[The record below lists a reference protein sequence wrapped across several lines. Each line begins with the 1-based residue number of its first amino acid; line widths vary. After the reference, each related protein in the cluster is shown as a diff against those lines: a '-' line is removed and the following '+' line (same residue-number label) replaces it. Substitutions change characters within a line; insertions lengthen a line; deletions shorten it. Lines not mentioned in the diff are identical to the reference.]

1 MTRKKNSTFQG
12 VPSVDTARDASIF
25 ARTIANT
32 AGDLALVLDKIT
44 GENGQTP
51 VDHSGTAGLGCP
63 LGMPLTNQTIN
74 KSMTLAAATS
84 GAALGLY
91 AVLVV
96 PVYREPGVLL
106 YRLDVDF
113 SSVEETFFEVRDSS
127 WVVTE
132 SKQMRQTGPTDDGVI
147 YDTGSILFPSGWSYV
162 VVYRRLSTIVAE
174 AGKIRQWRLYPIY
187 SAAAS
192 TGALPPSNSTTG
204 SPYAASSTFTPAV
217 MVANDIDTD
226 MPSPIYGLDAYV
238 LTRINRMINTA
249 WEYVT
254 GAKIPGNYAYQCTT
268 TWDNSRASFLSEG
281 LPVFPMFA
289 TATSCVHRDA
299 VIGAAKN
306 NFLGALGP
314 AAPTVGPT
322 GWVRYP
328 TAQAASIVFARTRGF
343 TPKFPSGATS
353 KLACRV
359 LAYDYDHGGALGA
372 WSATVATAAGSKTA
386 AFTQIGATRWWVA
399 ELTAIPFTQELRSNF
414 TLSLSHTTPGALVD
428 EIIVTGYTLAFVA

>member
-1 MTRKKNSTFQG
+1 MVRKKNTTFQG

-51 VDHSGTAGLGCP
+51 VNHSGTAGLGCP

-74 KSMTLAAATS
+74 KSITLASATS

-113 SSVEETFFEVRDSS
+113 SNVADTFFEIRDSS
-127 WVVTE
+127 WVVSE
-132 SKQMRQTGPTDDGVI
+132 AKEMRQTGPTGDGVI
-147 YDTGSILFPSGWSYV
+147 YDTGSILLPSGWSYI
-162 VVYRRLSTIVAE
+162 VVYRELSKDFFDAIY
-174 AGKIRQWRLYPIY
+174 QWRLYPIY

-192 TGALPPSNSTTG
+192 TGALPPSNTTTG

-217 MVANDIDTD
+217 MTANEIDTD
-226 MPSPIYGLDAYV
+226 MPSPLYGLDAYV
-238 LTRINRMINTA
+238 LTRLNRMINTA

-254 GAKIPGNYAYQCTT
+254 GAKIPGNNSYQCST

-281 LPVFPMFA
+281 LPAFPMLA

-306 NFLGALGP
+306 NFLGTLGP

-322 GWVRYP
+322 GWARYP
-328 TAQAASIVFARTRGF
+328 TAQAASIIFARARGY
-343 TPKFPSGATS
+343 TPKFPNGAAS
-353 KLACRV
+353 KLTARV

-372 WSATVATAAGSKTA
+372 WSATIATAAGSKTA
-386 AFTQIGATRWWVA
+386 AFAQIGATRWWVA

-414 TLSLSHTTPGALVD
+414 TLSLSHTTPGALAD
-428 EIIVTGYTLAFVA
+428 EIIVTGYTLAFIA

>member
-1 MTRKKNSTFQG
+1 MVRKKNSTFQG
-12 VPSVDTARDASIF
+12 VPSVDVARDASIF

-44 GENGQTP
+44 GENGQAP

-63 LGMPLTNQTIN
+63 LGLPLTNQTLN
-74 KSMTLAAATS
+74 KSITLAAATS

-113 SSVEETFFEVRDSS
+113 SNVADTFFEIRDSS
-127 WVVTE
+127 WAVSE
-132 SKQMRQTGPTDDGVI
+132 AKEMRQTGPTGDGVI
-147 YDTGSILFPSGWSYV
+147 YDTGSILLPSGWSYI
-162 VVYRRLSTIVAE
+162 VVYRELSKDLFDV
-174 AGKIRQWRLYPIY
+174 IRQWRIFPIY

-192 TGALPPSNSTTG
+192 TGALPPTNTTTG
-204 SPYAASSTFTPAV
+204 SPYAASSTFTPSV
-217 MVANDIDTD
+217 MSANDIDTD
-226 MPSPIYGLDAYV
+226 MPTAIYGLDAYV

-254 GAKIPGNYAYQCTT
+254 GAKIPGNNAYQCTT
-268 TWDNSRASFLSEG
+268 TWDNSRASFTAEG
-281 LPVFPMFA
+281 LPVFPMFS

-299 VIGAAKN
+299 VIGAVKN
-306 NFLGALGP
+306 NFLGALGT

-328 TAQAASIVFARTRGF
+328 TAQAASITFARTRGY
-343 TPKFPSGATS
+343 TPKFLNGATS

-359 LAYDYDHGGALGA
+359 LAYDYDHGGSLGA
-372 WSATVATAAGSKTA
+372 WSATAQTAAGSKTS
-386 AFTQIGATRWWVA
+386 AFSQIGATRWWVA
-399 ELTAIPFTQELRSNF
+399 EMTAIPFLQETRSNF
-414 TLSLSHTTPGALVD
+414 NILLSHTTPGVLAD